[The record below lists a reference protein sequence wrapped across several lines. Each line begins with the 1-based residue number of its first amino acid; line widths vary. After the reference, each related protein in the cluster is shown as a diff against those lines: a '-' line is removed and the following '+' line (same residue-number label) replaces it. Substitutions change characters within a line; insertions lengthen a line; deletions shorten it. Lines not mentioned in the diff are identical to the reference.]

1 MPEKDLSL
9 HWNKVYK
16 RTQFTDLGWYEERP
30 EPSLRLIEKCKL
42 DKNSTIL
49 NVGAG
54 AGTLIDELLRL
65 GYTNIIANDLSMQA
79 LETLKGRLGES
90 SESVKWIVDDLTKP
104 IELNKLQALDLWHDR
119 AVLHFFTELDEQD
132 AYFKLIEKLLKPG
145 GFVIIAAFNLH
156 SAEKCSELPVH
167 RYDVSM
173 IQPRLGKSFELQ
185 TSFDHTYT
193 MPSGDTREY
202 VYTLFRRK
210 PS

>member
-1 MPEKDLSL
+1 MSETDYRL
-9 HWNKVYK
+9 HWNNVYQ

-54 AGTLIDELLRL
+54 AGILIDELLRL
-65 GYTNIIANDLSMQA
+65 GYTNIIANDISIQA
-79 LETLKGRLGES
+79 LETLKERLGKS
-90 SESVKWIVDDLTKP
+90 SASVKWLVDDLTKP
-104 IELNKLQALDLWHDR
+104 NELNKLNALDLWHDR
-119 AVLHFFTELDEQD
+119 AVLHFFTDIDEQD
-132 AYFKLIEKLLKPG
+132 AYFELIEKLLKPG

-156 SAEKCSELPVH
+156 SAEKCSGLPVH
-167 RYDVSM
+167 RYDASM
-173 IQPRLGKSFELQ
+173 IQSRLGKSFELHG
-185 TSFDHTYT
+185 SFDHTYT

-210 PS
+210 PA